1 MNLNLFI
8 ARRIGRK
15 RDNKG
20 NSSHLSNKIATV
32 SVGISIL
39 VMIVSIAVLAGFR
52 KEIREKARGFSGD
65 IILSTPGV
73 DITNEQYKVNG
84 DLSFISKIDSLNFV
98 KNIQKVSYR
107 SGLIKTKSQI
117 QGAIFKGIDSTYNLD
132 FFKKHL
138 YAGKLPK
145 YETNFSNDILISKRM
160 AEMLGYSVGD
170 NMFAYFIDSDV
181 KVRKF
186 TILGIFDAQLEELDK
201 TFIIADIKHI
211 NRLNGWKNGEVSGFE
226 ILLANGNSNNLAN
239 EEEIISNIIYDY
251 SKDEDESV
259 VLTTVRD
266 TFYVLFDWLHLL
278 DINVFIILSLMIA
291 VAGVNMVSGIL
302 IILFEN
308 ISQIGLLKAM
318 GMKDV
323 DISKV
328 FLLRASSIVAKGL
341 LWGNVVAII
350 FCYAE
355 WKFQFLTLNPANYFV
370 KYVPIDISIFTILLV
385 SVIAFLLIMAILI
398 IPCHFI
404 SRIDPAKTLVT
415 K

>member
-1 MNLNLFI
+1 
-8 ARRIGRK
+8 
-15 RDNKG
+15 
-20 NSSHLSNKIATV
+20 
-32 SVGISIL
+32 
-39 VMIVSIAVLAGFR
+39 
-52 KEIREKARGFSGD
+52 
-65 IILSTPGV
+65 
-73 DITNEQYKVNG
+73 
-84 DLSFISKIDSLNFV
+84 
-98 KNIQKVSYR
+98 
-107 SGLIKTKSQI
+107 
-117 QGAIFKGIDSTYNLD
+117 
-132 FFKKHL
+132 
-138 YAGKLPK
+138 
-145 YETNFSNDILISKRM
+145 
-160 AEMLGYSVGD
+160 
-170 NMFAYFIDSDV
+170 
-181 KVRKF
+181 
-186 TILGIFDAQLEELDK
+186 
-201 TFIIADIKHI
+201 
-211 NRLNGWKNGEVSGFE
+211 
-226 ILLANGNSNNLAN
+226 
-239 EEEIISNIIYDY
+239 
-251 SKDEDESV
+251 
-259 VLTTVRD
+259 RD

-404 SRIDPAKTLVT
+404 SRIDPAKTLVA